1 MTTLL
6 ISLSRPDTVYG
17 THPVQYAVLDGRRVV
32 EGGDGVA
39 DELAK
44 VAGGSLRV
52 AMDSASNVT
61 ERVRLRALA
70 RRFVPV
76 LVQRHLADGGFFT
89 ERFRA
94 RSHVVSLRQGE
105 AEVDVVAMLEDDAEL
120 AQELLPTRERPL
132 THLVSAEC
140 AVAALV
146 GAATSEPVLVHWW
159 SDTGLRSL
167 GVRAGRVLWQWVQPV
182 QPGLTAH
189 DEGIWRPLLDAAT
202 ASAPT
207 EFGGTHGNVIRLG
220 PGPWAAGGEW
230 ASNGS
235 RELIHRIAALLRDVD
250 PADLLSAPQL
260 FGLAFVENHQSLI
273 VNGYRQRV
281 QAWRWAPAVATVCS
295 VAGAALM
302 GLGWWWHHQATELTQ
317 AQYQDAY
324 AMAAQAKLVAQQ
336 RPSAEAMTALRSA
349 AWREKAL
356 GVNLRADRFLSELFS
371 HVPAGAQVLQIKLV
385 RDDAASD
392 RVKLK
397 NGQPE
402 RVARQRAT
410 PAPEPK
416 LAASEP
422 EGLQPAGVPLSFK
435 PAAPTRRMPNPGD
448 PSYQVDLKIALSGGY
463 ASAKLNAEALAEQL
477 SRLGRL
483 SDTRL
488 IFEDQGP
495 LAPGARLQTRLTIA
509 AGAF

>member
-6 ISLSRPDTVYG
+6 VAFSRPDTVYG

-32 EGGDGVA
+32 DGGRGVV
-39 DELAK
+39 DELAAA
-44 VAGGSLRV
+44 AGGALRV
-52 AMDSASNVT
+52 SLDSASNVT
-61 ERVRLRALA
+61 ERIRLRALS

-94 RSHVVSLRQGE
+94 RSHVVSLRHGE

-120 AQELLPTRERPL
+120 AQELLPSRERPL

-167 GVRAGRVLWQWVQPV
+167 GVRAGRVVWQWVQPV
-182 QPGLTAH
+182 SPGLTSQ
-189 DEGIWRPLLDAAT
+189 DEGVWRPLLDAAT
-202 ASAPT
+202 ASAPA
-207 EFGGTHGNVIRLG
+207 EFAGTHGTVIRLG
-220 PGPWAAGGEW
+220 PGPWAAAGEW

-235 RELIHRIAALLRDVD
+235 RELVHRIAGLLREIDAYDV
-250 PADLLSAPQL
+250 LSAPQL
-260 FGLAFVENHQSLI
+260 FGLAFVERHQSLI

-281 QAWRWAPAVATVCS
+281 HAWQWAPAVATACS
-295 VAGAALM
+295 LVGAGLM
-302 GLGWWWHHQATELTQ
+302 GLGWWWHHQASTELQ
-317 AQYQDAY
+317 RQHQEAFAL
-324 AMAAQAKLVAQQ
+324 AAQARQVSQQ
-336 RPSAEAMTALRSA
+336 RPPAEAMAALRSA

-356 GVNLRADRFLSELFS
+356 GVNLRADRFLSELFT
-371 HVPAGAQVLQIKLV
+371 HVPAGAQVLSIRMV
-385 RDDAASD
+385 RDDNASE

-397 NGQPE
+397 DGQPE

-410 PAPEPK
+410 PPAEARQ
-416 LAASEP
+416 AADDAG
-422 EGLQPAGVPLSFK
+422 GLQPAGMPLNVR
-435 PAAPTRRMPNPGD
+435 PLAPTRRMPGPGE

-463 ASAKLNAEALAEQL
+463 AGAKLNAEALAEQL